1 MIRRVVK
8 VACALA
14 VALATMLATVLTTA
28 LPASAHTGTPP
39 TGTRSLAALLAKD
52 GSGFDKNWSDYDI
65 LDNAVGAVLAAK
77 PNSPVAV
84 LADGNVPLTAFL
96 PTDRAFRG
104 LAHSLTGKWYHSEKK
119 VFTKLAGTLD
129 VDTIESVL
137 LYHVV
142 PGATITYRQALKAN
156 GAVPQTALKGAT
168 IKVKVRCWVVILKD
182 NDPNARNPIVVQPN
196 LNKGNKQI
204 GHGINR
210 VLRPVDLLG

>member
-1 MIRRVVK
+1 MIRRIVK
-8 VACALA
+8 VTCALA
-14 VALATMLATVLTTA
+14 VALATMLATVLATA
-28 LPASAHTGTPP
+28 LPASAHTGTHS

-96 PTDRAFRG
+96 PTDRGFRR

-119 VFTKLAGTLD
+119 VFTKLAGTLG

-142 PGATITYRQALKAN
+142 PGATMTYRQALKAN
-156 GAVPQTALKGAT
+156 GAVLQTALKGAT
-168 IKVKVRCWVVILKD
+168 IKIKVRCWVVILKD

-210 VLRPVDLLG
+210 VLRPVAL

>member
-1 MIRRVVK
+1 MIRRIVK

-14 VALATMLATVLTTA
+14 VALATMLATVLATA
-28 LPASAHTGTPP
+28 LPASAHTGTPS

-96 PTDRAFRG
+96 PTDRGFRR

-119 VFTKLAGTLD
+119 VFTKLAGTLG

-142 PGATITYRQALKAN
+142 PGATMTYRQALKAN
-156 GAVPQTALKGAT
+156 GAVLQTALKGAH
-168 IKVKVRCWVVILKD
+168 D
-182 NDPNARNPIVVQPN
+182 QDQ
-196 LNKGNKQI
+196 GQ
-204 GHGINR
+204 
-210 VLRPVDLLG
+210 VLGRHPQGQ

>member
-1 MIRRVVK
+1 MIRRIVK

-14 VALATMLATVLTTA
+14 VALATMLATVLATA
-28 LPASAHTGTPP
+28 LPASAHTLG
-39 TGTRSLAALLAKD
+39 
-52 GSGFDKNWSDYDI
+52 
-65 LDNAVGAVLAAK
+65 
-77 PNSPVAV
+77 
-84 LADGNVPLTAFL
+84 
-96 PTDRAFRG
+96 
-104 LAHSLTGKWYHSEKK
+104 
-119 VFTKLAGTLD
+119 

-156 GAVPQTALKGAT
+156 GAVLQTALKGAT

-204 GHGINR
+204 GLGISR
-210 VLRPVDLLG
+210 VLRPVDL

>member
-1 MIRRVVK
+1 MIRRIVK

-14 VALATMLATVLTTA
+14 VALATMLATA

-96 PTDRAFRG
+96 PTDRGFRR

-119 VFTKLAGTLD
+119 VFTKLAGTLG

-142 PGATITYRQALKAN
+142 PGATMTYRQALKAM
-156 GAVPQTALKGAT
+156 APS
-168 IKVKVRCWVVILKD
+168 C
-182 NDPNARNPIVVQPN
+182 
-196 LNKGNKQI
+196 
-204 GHGINR
+204 
-210 VLRPVDLLG
+210 RPR

>member
-1 MIRRVVK
+1 MIRPK
-8 VACALA
+8 AWTSSKEAHPICATCRRGGG
-14 VALATMLATVLTTA
+14 ATQNHVGFQLRHVHC
-28 LPASAHTGTPP
+28 PGP
-39 TGTRSLAALLAKD
+39 RSL
-52 GSGFDKNWSDYDI
+52 KN
-65 LDNAVGAVLAAK
+65 AE
-77 PNSPVAV
+77 
-84 LADGNVPLTAFL
+84 AFL
-96 PTDRAFRG
+96 PTDRAFRR

-119 VFTKLAGTLD
+119 VFTKLAGTLG

-156 GAVPQTALKGAT
+156 GAVLQTALEGAT

-210 VLRPVDLLG
+210 VLRPVDL